1 MKYIKISTPT
11 TITPLSSQYVY
22 IGSHFGD
29 AQVIRILP
37 DRSSSRGS
45 YIEVVDAFTNV
56 APLMDTAVVDLN
68 DKQVSFDY
76 EILRHACLLLG
87 SIPLSPVRVDRE
99 TGLSELYGTEQ
110 FSQKL
115 HTSVI
120 SKTSPTSGV

>member
-1 MKYIKISTPT
+1 M
-11 TITPLSSQYVY
+11 
-22 IGSHFGD
+22 D
-29 AQVIRILP
+29 A
-37 DRSSSRGS
+37 
-45 YIEVVDAFTNV
+45 
-56 APLMDTAVVDLN
+56 AVVDLN